1 MWELNYIPKL
11 FEIISLFSNHK
22 RTCFYLF
29 LSNEELCWNHDM
41 VFKPALLF
49 HTMKRWQVHGI
60 KTIPL
65 FPNHEHMQK
74 LFQYH
79 RLSANTW
86 FPNHATL
93 AFSFFPNNIVISYH
107 RLSSS
112 SLFGYHEKMRN
123 HCFDPMKYTN
133 SWYAHIVCAKTRID
147 NVSPLRMCSD
157 GVRKLYGYH
166 RFVNECNFLWDAN
179 NDFSTVY
186 GMQTTSS
193 SKVSCFEI
201 ITMQLNMVWK
211 NESAN
216 FVWFWN
222 HGFAQLLWYWNNLF
236 MFAWFGK

>member
-1 MWELNYIPKL
+1 MKNFVETMTWYSNQHFYFIPWNVDKFMVSKPSLYFQTTNTCRNYFNTIDL
-11 FEIISLFSNHK
+11 VQIHGFQTTQRWHFHSFQTI
-22 RTCFYLF
+22 
-29 LSNEELCWNHDM
+29 
-41 VFKPALLF
+41 LLF
-49 HTMKRWQVHGI
+49 HT
-60 KTIPL
+60 T
-65 FPNHEHMQK
+65 
-74 LFQYH
+74 
-79 RLSANTW
+79 RLC
-86 FPNHATL
+86 
-93 AFSFFPNNIVISYH
+93 
-107 RLSSS
+107 SS
-112 SLFGYHEKMRN
+112 SLFGNHEKMRN
-123 HCFDPMKYTN
+123 HCFDPMKSTN